1 VSQPSPSSPSSTASP
16 PQHES
21 GQHPRCQS
29 TKEIYDSCISCVTN
43 LQEKSANDLPAL
55 TGVRG
60 FAAVLVV
67 LHHLDEEWTTLFPSW
82 ATMRPITE
90 KGGYAVDFFFLLS
103 GFILCHAQ
111 SSKGR
116 NFGVKEY
123 KSFLWLRIARVY
135 PVHLITLLALIAMVF
150 TARFAGVRMEGD
162 YPIGG
167 LPAHLS
173 MTHYF
178 PFVEAGQWNYPSWS
192 ISAEW
197 FAYLFVFP
205 VGWWLLQKT
214 LRPLP
219 LLAGSALLMFVWSC
233 AHHFEQ
239 NPSSTLGVI
248 RVICGFLAGT
258 LLYGIYRQSAL
269 VLTTISNLAVFW
281 AITTSA
287 LAFFLTDGFLCH
299 AIILIICFPALLL
312 SLSQK
317 SNSLSRFFSTK
328 AMVWLG
334 SISYGLYMSHGI
346 VEKILKVIVNPDK
359 FAASSLAVRSG
370 VLALNVTAILAAA
383 IFLYY
388 CVETPCRLWLRGF
401 RWRKQNWPQ

>member
-1 VSQPSPSSPSSTASP
+1 M
-16 PQHES
+16 
-21 GQHPRCQS
+21 
-29 TKEIYDSCISCVTN
+29 K
-43 LQEKSANDLPAL
+43 
-55 TGVRG
+55 
-60 FAAVLVV
+60 
-67 LHHLDEEWTTLFPSW
+67 
-82 ATMRPITE
+82 PITE

-111 SSKGR
+111 SAKGN
-116 NFGVKEY
+116 NFGIKEY

-135 PVHLITLLALIAMVF
+135 PVHLITLLALIVMVF
-150 TARFAGVRMEGD
+150 VGKFAGARMEGD
-162 YPIGG
+162 YPING

-219 LLAGSALLMFVWSC
+219 LLAGSALLMFIWSC

-299 AIILIICFPALLL
+299 AIILTLCFPALLL
-312 SLSQK
+312 SLSQND
-317 SNSLSRFFSTK
+317 NSLSRFFSTK
-328 AMVWLG
+328 SMVWLG

-359 FAASSLAVRSG
+359 FSASGLAVRGG

-388 CVETPCRLWLRGF
+388 CVETPCRKWLRGF
-401 RWRKQNWPQ
+401 RWRKQDWLQ